1 MFIEGIFLT
10 NEIFSIAQTDNNFV
24 CDNLDRWPLDKGD
37 NGYVFMCVCWAVVLW
52 DYYWLKLGWMWLV
65 WHLNFM
71 IDVQVTL
78 WLHR

>member
-37 NGYVFMCVCWAVVLW
+37 NGYVFMCVRWAVILL
-52 DYYWLKLGWMWLV
+52 D
-65 WHLNFM
+65 
-71 IDVQVTL
+71 
-78 WLHR
+78 